1 MVLFVYLG
9 QAAWCSGKSLHLEA
23 ENMGLSPCCLWD
35 FVLEHLF
42 LHRYITPE
50 MMISAI
56 CLSAY
61 LLHHNVVSP
70 RRSGPTLAIVPSPAP
85 RTVPGT

>member
-23 ENMGLSPCCLWD
+23 ENMGLSPAYGILSS
-35 FVLEHLF
+35 EHLF
-42 LHRYITPE
+42 PHRYITPVL
-50 MMISAI
+50 MISAI

-70 RRSGPTLAIVPSPAP
+70 RRSGPTLAIVLSPAP